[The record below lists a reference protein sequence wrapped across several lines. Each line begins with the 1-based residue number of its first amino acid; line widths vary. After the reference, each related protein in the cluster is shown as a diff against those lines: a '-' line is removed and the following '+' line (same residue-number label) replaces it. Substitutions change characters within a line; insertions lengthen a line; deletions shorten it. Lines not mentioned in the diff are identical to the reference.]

1 MRALAENRVVS
12 HRPAVKT
19 RRPGSVRRKPG
30 TVARGA
36 SLATLGIAP
45 ILLGAVALSGI
56 FGGRSVGGRTSVELQ
71 SFARDASGASG
82 FAAEGAAVRSSSVV
96 TVDVDDS
103 RIDAAYYLGSNLVHG
118 LAALLVVLAVVT
130 ALGVLRRRPVSL
142 ATVAVTGFISLY
154 CAVAAFAAPWARG
167 WAIDRVVEDYGL
179 PTSVEQ
185 SQSLG
190 VGFHVAAPH
199 LNSFTWTAGL
209 LGCALVALGAT
220 LWALHLRRLLG
231 RR

>member
-1 MRALAENRVVS
+1 MSN
-12 HRPAVKT
+12 RPAVKT
-19 RRPGSVRRKPG
+19 RKPGVVRRKPG
-30 TVARGA
+30 AVARGA
-36 SLATLGIAP
+36 GLATLGVSPIA
-45 ILLGAVALSGI
+45 LGAIALSGI
-56 FGGRSVGGRTSVELQ
+56 FGGRPVAGRTSVELQ
-71 SFARDASGASG
+71 SFARDSSGASG
-82 FAAEGAAVRSSSVV
+82 FAADGASVRSSSIV

-103 RIDAAYYLGSNLVHG
+103 RIDAAYHLGSNLVHG
-118 LAALLVVLAVVT
+118 LAALLVLLAVVT

-142 ATVAVTGFISLY
+142 AAVALAGFISLY
-154 CAVAAFAAPWARG
+154 CAVAAFAAPWAKG

-185 SQSLG
+185 SQSFG

-199 LNSFTWTAGL
+199 LNSFTWTTGL